1 MELRPNIIVTS
12 RRFERSVR
20 GSLAEGIGL
29 LRVDAGHIYAILLA
43 GLFALAAGLVGS
55 FALMKRMVLA
65 SDVMSHLALPGLG
78 IAFLLKGNPL
88 VGGGATLFLGTLLV
102 WQLQKKTELAT
113 DASIG
118 VVFAACLGIG
128 ALVTPN
134 EDLLEALFG
143 NFQKLSL
150 FGFLLGAAAIILVL
164 AFLFG
169 MKDRLILDL
178 FSPEL
183 AAATGVNVVYL
194 DLGFMLVFSLTIL
207 VGLRFMGGLL
217 SSALI
222 IIPAATARHLT
233 GKMAQFVILASAVS
247 LISVGVGF
255 LISTLILKTS
265 TVGPTIVIVS
275 VLVFVMS
282 LLKKK

>member
-1 MELRPNIIVTS
+1 
-12 RRFERSVR
+12 
-20 GSLAEGIGL
+20 
-29 LRVDAGHIYAILLA
+29 VDAGHGYAILLA
-43 GLFALAAGLVGS
+43 AFFAIAAGLVGS
-55 FALMKRMVLA
+55 VALMKRMVLA

-128 ALVTPN
+128 ALITPH

-150 FGFLLGAAAIILVL
+150 PGFLLGTAAVILVVTFL
-164 AFLFG
+164 AG
-169 MKDRLILDL
+169 TKDRLILDL

-183 AAATGVNVVYL
+183 AAATGVNVARL
-194 DLGFMLVFSLTIL
+194 DLGFLLVFSLTIL
-207 VGLRFMGGLL
+207 IGLRFMGALL

-222 IIPAATARHLT
+222 IIPAATARQLT
-233 GKMAQFVILASAVS
+233 GRMAQFVAVASAVS
-247 LISVGVGF
+247 LVSVAAGF

-275 VLVFVMS
+275 VVLFGMS

>member
-1 MELRPNIIVTS
+1 M
-12 RRFERSVR
+12 
-20 GSLAEGIGL
+20 
-29 LRVDAGHIYAILLA
+29 DAGHFYAILLA
-43 GLFALAAGLVGS
+43 GLFAIAAGLVGS
-55 FALMKRMVLA
+55 VALMKRMVLA

-78 IAFLLKGNPL
+78 IAYLLKGNPL

-102 WQLQKKTELAT
+102 WQLQEKTELAT

-150 FGFLLGAAAIILVL
+150 PGFLLGTAAVILVVVFL
-164 AFLFG
+164 AG

-183 AAATGVNVVYL
+183 AAATGVKVAYL

-222 IIPAATARHLT
+222 IIPAATARQLT
-233 GKMAQFVILASAVS
+233 CRTAQFVVLASAVS
-247 LISVGVGF
+247 LVSVAVGF
-255 LISTLILKTS
+255 LVSTLILKTS
-265 TVGPTIVIVS
+265 RVGPTIVIVS
-275 VLVFVMS
+275 VLLFIMS
-282 LLKKK
+282 LLKRK

>member
-1 MELRPNIIVTS
+1 
-12 RRFERSVR
+12 VR
-20 GSLAEGIGL
+20 GSLAERG
-29 LRVDAGHIYAILLA
+29 RVDAGHIFAILLA
-43 GLFALAAGLVGS
+43 SFFAIAAGLVGS
-55 FALMKRMVLA
+55 VALMKRMVLA

-102 WQLQKKTELAT
+102 WQLQKKTELAN

-150 FGFLLGAAAIILVL
+150 PGFLLGTAAVLLVV
-164 AFLFG
+164 AFLAG

-183 AAATGVNVVYL
+183 AAATGVKVAYL

-222 IIPAATARHLT
+222 IIPAATARQLT
-233 GKMAQFVILASAVS
+233 GRMAQFVVLASAVS
-247 LISVGVGF
+247 LVSVAVGF

-275 VLVFVMS
+275 VLLFVMS